1 MQDKIKNINARQI
14 LDSRGTP
21 TISVEIELNSG
32 LISQASVP
40 SGASTGINEAYE
52 LRDDEKTVYMG
63 RGVLDAV
70 KNVKEKISKALIGTS
85 ILEQRKIDEILI
97 EQDGTQN
104 KKNLGANAILGVSL
118 ASARLASKF
127 LNIPL
132 YKYLGGINGNI
143 LPTPMVNILNGGVHA
158 DNNLEF
164 QEFMI
169 TPTGADSFH
178 LGLRMA
184 VETFYSLKEILKKEN
199 MITSVGDE
207 GGFAP
212 NLNSTREALD
222 LIIEAINKAGYST
235 EEIKICLDV
244 ASSEFY
250 NDGIYEIKSENLKL
264 NSMEMATYIQHLIED
279 YPIIS
284 VEDPMA
290 EQDYEGWKIITNKLA
305 QKCLLVGDDLF
316 TTNVNLLA
324 EGIENDLAN
333 AILIK
338 PNQIGTLTETLDCI
352 KLAKING
359 YKTIISHRSGETE
372 DSFISDL
379 AVGVNSGLIKTGSI
393 TRSERNAKYNRL
405 LEIEG
410 ELNKEFQGC
419 RGDGAKYLGYGSF
432 NNKFLKW
439 NLCNMNCNKRN

>member
-1 MQDKIKNINARQI
+1 MQDEIKNINARQI
-14 LDSRGTP
+14 LDSRGNP
-21 TISVEIELNSG
+21 TISVEIELNSE
-32 LISQASVP
+32 LMASASVP

-52 LRDDEKTVYMG
+52 LRDNEKTVYMG
-63 RGVLDAV
+63 RGVLGAV

-132 YKYLGGINGNI
+132 YKYLGGIYGNI
-143 LPTPMVNILNGGVHA
+143 LPTPMVNIINGGVHA

-178 LGLRMA
+178 SGLRMA
-184 VETFYSLKEILKKEN
+184 VETFFSLKKILKKEN

-212 NLNSTREALD
+212 NLNSAKEALD
-222 LIIEAINKAGYST
+222 LIVEAINKAGYST
-235 EEIKICLDV
+235 EDIKICLDV

-250 NDGIYEIKSENLKL
+250 KDGFYEIKSENLKL
-264 NSMEMATYIQHLIED
+264 NSLEMAKYLQNLVED

-284 VEDPMA
+284 IEDPMA
-290 EQDYEGWKIITNKLA
+290 ECDFEGWKIITDNLSS
-305 QKCLLVGDDLF
+305 KCLLVGDDLF
-316 TTNVNLLA
+316 TTNVKLLTD
-324 EGIENDLAN
+324 GIKNNLAN

-352 KLAKING
+352 KLAKMNG

-372 DSFISDL
+372 DTFISDL

-419 RGDGAKYLGYGSF
+419 RGDGAKYLGLGSY
-432 NNKFLKW
+432 K
-439 NLCNMNCNKRN
+439 KRYFKLNSCSN

>member
-1 MQDKIKNINARQI
+1 MQDEIKNINARQI
-14 LDSRGTP
+14 LDSRGNP

-32 LISQASVP
+32 LMASASVP

-52 LRDDEKTVYMG
+52 LRDNEKTVYMG
-63 RGVLDAV
+63 RGVLGAV

-132 YKYLGGINGNI
+132 YKYLGGIYGNI
-143 LPTPMVNILNGGVHA
+143 LPTPMVNIINGGVHA

-169 TPTGADSFH
+169 TPTGFDSFH
-178 LGLRMA
+178 SGLRMA
-184 VETFYSLKEILKKEN
+184 VETFFSLKKILKKEN

-222 LIIEAINKAGYST
+222 LIVEAINKAGYST
-235 EEIKICLDV
+235 EDIKICLDV

-264 NSMEMATYIQHLIED
+264 NSLEMAKYLQNLVED

-284 VEDPMA
+284 IEDPMA
-290 EQDYEGWKIITNKLA
+290 ECDFEGWKIITDNLSS
-305 QKCLLVGDDLF
+305 KCLLVGDDLF
-316 TTNVNLLA
+316 TTNVKLLTD
-324 EGIENDLAN
+324 GIKNNLAN

-352 KLAKING
+352 KLAKMNG

-372 DSFISDL
+372 DTFISDL

-405 LEIEG
+405 LEIES

-419 RGDGAKYLGYGSF
+419 RGDGAKYLGLGSY
-432 NNKFLKW
+432 K
-439 NLCNMNCNKRN
+439 KRYFKLNSCSNY

>member
-1 MQDKIKNINARQI
+1 MQDEIKNINARQI
-14 LDSRGTP
+14 LDSRGNP

-32 LISQASVP
+32 LMASASVP

-52 LRDDEKTVYMG
+52 LRDNEKTVYMG
-63 RGVLDAV
+63 RGVLGAV

-132 YKYLGGINGNI
+132 YKYLGGIYGNI
-143 LPTPMVNILNGGVHA
+143 LPTPMVNIINGGVHA

-169 TPTGADSFH
+169 TPTGFDSFH
-178 LGLRMA
+178 SGLRMA
-184 VETFYSLKEILKKEN
+184 VETFFSLKKILKKEN

-212 NLNSTREALD
+212 NLNSAKEALD
-222 LIIEAINKAGYST
+222 LIVEAINKAGYST
-235 EEIKICLDV
+235 EDIKICLDV

-250 NDGIYEIKSENLKL
+250 KDGFYEIKSENLKL
-264 NSMEMATYIQHLIED
+264 NSLEMAKYLQNLVED

-284 VEDPMA
+284 IEDPMA
-290 EQDYEGWKIITNKLA
+290 ECDFEGWKIITDNLSS
-305 QKCLLVGDDLF
+305 KCLLVGDDLF
-316 TTNVNLLA
+316 TTNVKLLTD
-324 EGIENDLAN
+324 GIKNNLAN

-352 KLAKING
+352 KLAKMNG

-372 DSFISDL
+372 DTFISDL

-419 RGDGAKYLGYGSF
+419 RGDGAKYLGLGSY
-432 NNKFLKW
+432 K
-439 NLCNMNCNKRN
+439 KRYFKLNSCSNY

>member
-1 MQDKIKNINARQI
+1 MQDEIKNINARQI
-14 LDSRGTP
+14 LDSRGNP

-32 LISQASVP
+32 LMASASVP

-52 LRDDEKTVYMG
+52 LRDNEKTVYMG
-63 RGVLDAV
+63 RGVLGAV

-132 YKYLGGINGNI
+132 YKYLGGIYGNI
-143 LPTPMVNILNGGVHA
+143 LPTPMVNIINGGVHA

-169 TPTGADSFH
+169 TPTGVDSFH
-178 LGLRMA
+178 SGLRMA
-184 VETFYSLKEILKKEN
+184 VETFFSLKKILKKEN

-235 EEIKICLDV
+235 EDIKICLDV

-250 NDGIYEIKSENLKL
+250 KDGFYEIKSENLKL
-264 NSMEMATYIQHLIED
+264 NSLEMAKYLQNLVED

-284 VEDPMA
+284 IEDPMA
-290 EQDYEGWKIITNKLA
+290 ECDFEGWKIITDNLSS
-305 QKCLLVGDDLF
+305 KCLLVGDDLF
-316 TTNVNLLA
+316 TTNVKLLTD
-324 EGIENDLAN
+324 GIKNNLAN

-352 KLAKING
+352 KLAKMNG

-372 DSFISDL
+372 DTFISDL

-419 RGDGAKYLGYGSF
+419 RGDGAKYLGLGSY
-432 NNKFLKW
+432 K
-439 NLCNMNCNKRN
+439 KRYFKLNSCSN

>member
-1 MQDKIKNINARQI
+1 MQDEIKNINARQI
-14 LDSRGTP
+14 LDSRGNP

-32 LISQASVP
+32 LMASASVP

-52 LRDDEKTVYMG
+52 LRDNEKTVYMG
-63 RGVLDAV
+63 RGVLGAV

-132 YKYLGGINGNI
+132 YKYLGGIYGNI
-143 LPTPMVNILNGGVHA
+143 LPTPMVNIINGGVHA

-169 TPTGADSFH
+169 TPTGFDSFH
-178 LGLRMA
+178 SGLRMA
-184 VETFYSLKEILKKEN
+184 VETFFSLKKILKKEN

-212 NLNSTREALD
+212 NLNSAKEALD

-235 EEIKICLDV
+235 EDIKICLDV

-250 NDGIYEIKSENLKL
+250 KDGFYEIKSENLKL
-264 NSMEMATYIQHLIED
+264 NSLEMAKYLQNLVED

-284 VEDPMA
+284 IEDPMA
-290 EQDYEGWKIITNKLA
+290 ECDFEGWKIITDNLSS
-305 QKCLLVGDDLF
+305 KCLLVGDDLF
-316 TTNVNLLA
+316 TTNVKLLTD
-324 EGIENDLAN
+324 GIKNNLAN

-352 KLAKING
+352 KLAKMNG

-372 DSFISDL
+372 DTFISDL

-419 RGDGAKYLGYGSF
+419 RGDGAKYLGLGSY
-432 NNKFLKW
+432 K
-439 NLCNMNCNKRN
+439 KRYFKLNSCSNY

>member
-1 MQDKIKNINARQI
+1 MQDEIKNINARQI
-14 LDSRGTP
+14 LDSRGNP

-32 LISQASVP
+32 LMASASVP

-52 LRDDEKTVYMG
+52 LRDNEKTVYMG
-63 RGVLDAV
+63 RGVLGAV

-118 ASARLASKF
+118 ACARLASKF
-127 LNIPL
+127 LSIPL
-132 YKYLGGINGNI
+132 YKYLGGIYGNI
-143 LPTPMVNILNGGVHA
+143 LPTPMVNIINGGVHA

-169 TPTGADSFH
+169 TPTGFDSFH
-178 LGLRMA
+178 SGLRMA
-184 VETFYSLKEILKKEN
+184 VETFFSLKKILKKEN

-212 NLNSTREALD
+212 NLNSAKEALD
-222 LIIEAINKAGYST
+222 LIVEAINKAGYST
-235 EEIKICLDV
+235 EDIKICLDV

-250 NDGIYEIKSENLKL
+250 KDGFYEIKSENLKL
-264 NSMEMATYIQHLIED
+264 NSLEMAKYLQNLVED

-284 VEDPMA
+284 IEDPMA
-290 EQDYEGWKIITNKLA
+290 ECDFEGWKIITDNMSS
-305 QKCLLVGDDLF
+305 KCLLVGDDLF
-316 TTNVNLLA
+316 TTNVKLLTD
-324 EGIENDLAN
+324 GIKNNLAN

-352 KLAKING
+352 KLAKMNG

-372 DSFISDL
+372 DTFISDL

-419 RGDGAKYLGYGSF
+419 RGDGAKYLGLGSY
-432 NNKFLKW
+432 K
-439 NLCNMNCNKRN
+439 KRYFKLNSCSNY

>member
-1 MQDKIKNINARQI
+1 MQDEIKNINARQI
-14 LDSRGTP
+14 LDSRGNP

-32 LISQASVP
+32 LMASASVP

-52 LRDDEKTVYMG
+52 LRDNEKTVYMG
-63 RGVLDAV
+63 RGVLGAV

-132 YKYLGGINGNI
+132 YKYLGGIYGNI
-143 LPTPMVNILNGGVHA
+143 LPTPMVNIINGGVHA
-158 DNNLEF
+158 DNSLEF

-169 TPTGADSFH
+169 TPTGFDSFH
-178 LGLRMA
+178 SGLRMA
-184 VETFYSLKEILKKEN
+184 VETFFSLKKILKKEN

-212 NLNSTREALD
+212 NLNSAKEALD
-222 LIIEAINKAGYST
+222 LTVEAINKAGYST
-235 EEIKICLDV
+235 EDIKICLDV

-250 NDGIYEIKSENLKL
+250 KDGFYEIKSENLKL
-264 NSMEMATYIQHLIED
+264 NSLEMAKYLQNLVED

-284 VEDPMA
+284 IEDPMA
-290 EQDYEGWKIITNKLA
+290 ECDFEGWKIITDNLSS
-305 QKCLLVGDDLF
+305 KCLLVGDDLF
-316 TTNVNLLA
+316 TTNVKLLTD
-324 EGIENDLAN
+324 GIKNNLAN

-372 DSFISDL
+372 DTFISDL

-419 RGDGAKYLGYGSF
+419 RGDGAKYLGLGSY
-432 NNKFLKW
+432 K
-439 NLCNMNCNKRN
+439 KRYFKLNSCSNY

>member
-1 MQDKIKNINARQI
+1 MQDEIKNINARQI
-14 LDSRGTP
+14 LDSRGNP

-32 LISQASVP
+32 LMASASVP

-52 LRDDEKTVYMG
+52 LRDNEKTVYMG
-63 RGVLDAV
+63 RGVLGAV

-132 YKYLGGINGNI
+132 YKYLGGIYGNI
-143 LPTPMVNILNGGVHA
+143 LPTPMVNIINGGVHA
-158 DNNLEF
+158 DNSLEF

-169 TPTGADSFH
+169 TPTGFDSFH
-178 LGLRMA
+178 SGLRMA
-184 VETFYSLKEILKKEN
+184 VETFFSLKKILKKEN

-212 NLNSTREALD
+212 NLNSAKEALD
-222 LIIEAINKAGYST
+222 LTVEAINKAGYST
-235 EEIKICLDV
+235 EDIKICLDV

-264 NSMEMATYIQHLIED
+264 NSLEMAKYLQNLVED

-284 VEDPMA
+284 IEDPMA
-290 EQDYEGWKIITNKLA
+290 ECDFEGWKIITDNLSS
-305 QKCLLVGDDLF
+305 KCLLVGDDLF
-316 TTNVNLLA
+316 TTNVKLLTD
-324 EGIENDLAN
+324 GIKNNLAN

-352 KLAKING
+352 KLAKMNG

-372 DSFISDL
+372 DTFISDL

-419 RGDGAKYLGYGSF
+419 RGDGAKYLGLGSY
-432 NNKFLKW
+432 K
-439 NLCNMNCNKRN
+439 KRYFKLNSCSNY

>member
-1 MQDKIKNINARQI
+1 MQDEIKNINARQI
-14 LDSRGTP
+14 LDSRGNP

-32 LISQASVP
+32 LMASASVP

-52 LRDDEKTVYMG
+52 LRDNEKTVYMG
-63 RGVLDAV
+63 RGVLGAV

-127 LNIPL
+127 LNLPL
-132 YKYLGGINGNI
+132 YKYLGGIYGNI
-143 LPTPMVNILNGGVHA
+143 LPTPMVNIINGGVHA
-158 DNNLEF
+158 DNSLEF

-169 TPTGADSFH
+169 TPTGFDSFH
-178 LGLRMA
+178 SGLRMA
-184 VETFYSLKEILKKEN
+184 VETFFSLKKILKKEN

-235 EEIKICLDV
+235 EDIKICLDV

-250 NDGIYEIKSENLKL
+250 KDGFYEIKSENLKL
-264 NSMEMATYIQHLIED
+264 NSLEMAKYLQNLVED

-284 VEDPMA
+284 IEDPMA
-290 EQDYEGWKIITNKLA
+290 ECDFEGWKIITDNLSS
-305 QKCLLVGDDLF
+305 KCLLVGDDLF
-316 TTNVNLLA
+316 TTNVKLLTD
-324 EGIENDLAN
+324 GIKNNLAN

-352 KLAKING
+352 KLAKMNG

-372 DSFISDL
+372 DTFISDL

-419 RGDGAKYLGYGSF
+419 RGDGAKYLGLGSY
-432 NNKFLKW
+432 K
-439 NLCNMNCNKRN
+439 KRYFKLNSCSNY

>member
-1 MQDKIKNINARQI
+1 MQDEIKNINARQI
-14 LDSRGTP
+14 LDSRGNP

-32 LISQASVP
+32 LMASASVP

-52 LRDDEKTVYMG
+52 LRDNEKTVYMG
-63 RGVLDAV
+63 RGVLGAV

-132 YKYLGGINGNI
+132 YKYLGGIYGNI
-143 LPTPMVNILNGGVHA
+143 LPTPMVNIINGGVHA

-169 TPTGADSFH
+169 TPTSADSFH
-178 LGLRMA
+178 SGLRMA
-184 VETFYSLKEILKKEN
+184 VETFFSLKKILKKEN

-212 NLNSTREALD
+212 NLNSAKEALD
-222 LIIEAINKAGYST
+222 LTVEAINKAGYST
-235 EEIKICLDV
+235 EDIKICLDV

-250 NDGIYEIKSENLKL
+250 KDGFYEIKSENLKL
-264 NSMEMATYIQHLIED
+264 NSLEMAKYLQNLVED

-284 VEDPMA
+284 IEDPMA
-290 EQDYEGWKIITNKLA
+290 ECDFEGWKIITDNLSS
-305 QKCLLVGDDLF
+305 KCLLVGDDLF
-316 TTNVNLLA
+316 TTNVKLLTD
-324 EGIENDLAN
+324 GIKNNLAN

-372 DSFISDL
+372 DTFISDL

-419 RGDGAKYLGYGSF
+419 REDGAKYLGLGSY
-432 NNKFLKW
+432 K
-439 NLCNMNCNKRN
+439 KRYFKLNSCSNY

>member
-1 MQDKIKNINARQI
+1 MQDEIKNINARQI
-14 LDSRGTP
+14 LDSRGNP

-32 LISQASVP
+32 LMASASVP

-52 LRDDEKTVYMG
+52 LRDNEKTVYMG
-63 RGVLDAV
+63 RGVLGAV

-132 YKYLGGINGNI
+132 YKYLGGIYGNI
-143 LPTPMVNILNGGVHA
+143 LPTPMVNIINGGVHA

-169 TPTGADSFH
+169 TPTGFDSFH
-178 LGLRMA
+178 SGLRMA
-184 VETFYSLKEILKKEN
+184 VETFFSLKKILKKEN

-212 NLNSTREALD
+212 NLNSAKEALD

-235 EEIKICLDV
+235 EDIKICLDV

-250 NDGIYEIKSENLKL
+250 KDGFYEIKSENLKL
-264 NSMEMATYIQHLIED
+264 NSLEMAKYLQNLVED

-284 VEDPMA
+284 IEDPMA
-290 EQDYEGWKIITNKLA
+290 ECDFEGWKIITDNLTS
-305 QKCLLVGDDLF
+305 KCLLVGDDLF
-316 TTNVNLLA
+316 TTNVKLLTD
-324 EGIENDLAN
+324 GIKNNLAN

-352 KLAKING
+352 KLAKMNG

-372 DSFISDL
+372 DTFISDL

-419 RGDGAKYLGYGSF
+419 RGDGAKYLGLGSY
-432 NNKFLKW
+432 K
-439 NLCNMNCNKRN
+439 KRYFKLNSCSNY

>member
-1 MQDKIKNINARQI
+1 MQDEIKNINARQI
-14 LDSRGTP
+14 LDSRGNP

-32 LISQASVP
+32 LMASASVP

-52 LRDDEKTVYMG
+52 LRDNEKTVYMG
-63 RGVLDAV
+63 RGVLGAV
-70 KNVKEKISKALIGTS
+70 KNVKEKISKALIGIS

-118 ASARLASKF
+118 ACARLASKF

-132 YKYLGGINGNI
+132 YKYLGGIYGNI
-143 LPTPMVNILNGGVHA
+143 LPTPMVNIINGGVHA

-169 TPTGADSFH
+169 TPTGFDSFH
-178 LGLRMA
+178 SGLRMA
-184 VETFYSLKEILKKEN
+184 VETFFSLKKILKKEN

-212 NLNSTREALD
+212 NLNSAKEALD
-222 LIIEAINKAGYST
+222 LIVEAINKAGYST
-235 EEIKICLDV
+235 EDIKICLDV

-250 NDGIYEIKSENLKL
+250 KDGFYEIKSENLKL
-264 NSMEMATYIQHLIED
+264 NSLEMAKYLQNLVED

-284 VEDPMA
+284 IEDPMA
-290 EQDYEGWKIITNKLA
+290 ECDFEGWKIITDNLSS
-305 QKCLLVGDDLF
+305 KCLLVGDDLF
-316 TTNVNLLA
+316 TTNVKLLTD
-324 EGIENDLAN
+324 GIKNNLAN

-352 KLAKING
+352 KLAKMNG

-372 DSFISDL
+372 DTFISDL

-419 RGDGAKYLGYGSF
+419 RGDGAKYLGLGSY
-432 NNKFLKW
+432 K
-439 NLCNMNCNKRN
+439 KRYFKLNSCSNY

>member
-1 MQDKIKNINARQI
+1 MQDEIKNINARQI
-14 LDSRGTP
+14 LDSRGNP

-32 LISQASVP
+32 LMASASVP

-52 LRDDEKTVYMG
+52 LRDNEKTVYMG
-63 RGVLDAV
+63 RGVLGAV

-132 YKYLGGINGNI
+132 YKYLGGIYGNI
-143 LPTPMVNILNGGVHA
+143 LPTPMVNIINGGVHA

-169 TPTGADSFH
+169 TPTGFDSFH
-178 LGLRMA
+178 SGLRMA
-184 VETFYSLKEILKKEN
+184 VETFFSLKKILKKEN

-212 NLNSTREALD
+212 NLNSAKEALD
-222 LIIEAINKAGYST
+222 LTVEAINKAGYST
-235 EEIKICLDV
+235 EDIKICLDV

-250 NDGIYEIKSENLKL
+250 KDGFYEIKSENLKL
-264 NSMEMATYIQHLIED
+264 NSLEMAKYLQNLVED

-284 VEDPMA
+284 IEDPMA
-290 EQDYEGWKIITNKLA
+290 ECDFEGWKIITDNLSS
-305 QKCLLVGDDLF
+305 KCLLVGDDLF
-316 TTNVNLLA
+316 TTNVKLLID
-324 EGIENDLAN
+324 GIKNNLAN

-352 KLAKING
+352 KLAKMNG

-372 DSFISDL
+372 DTFISDL

-419 RGDGAKYLGYGSF
+419 RGDGAKYLGLGSY
-432 NNKFLKW
+432 K
-439 NLCNMNCNKRN
+439 KRYFKLNSCSNY

>member
-1 MQDKIKNINARQI
+1 MQDEIKNINARQI
-14 LDSRGTP
+14 LDSRGNP

-32 LISQASVP
+32 LMASASVP

-52 LRDDEKTVYMG
+52 LRDNEKTVYMG
-63 RGVLDAV
+63 KGVLGAV

-132 YKYLGGINGNI
+132 YKYLGGIYGNI
-143 LPTPMVNILNGGVHA
+143 LPTPMVNIINGGVHA

-169 TPTGADSFH
+169 TPTGFDSFH
-178 LGLRMA
+178 SGLRMA
-184 VETFYSLKEILKKEN
+184 VETFFSLKKILKKEN

-212 NLNSTREALD
+212 NLNSAKEALD

-235 EEIKICLDV
+235 EDIKICLDV

-250 NDGIYEIKSENLKL
+250 KDGFYEIKSENLKL
-264 NSMEMATYIQHLIED
+264 NSLEMSKYLQNLVED

-284 VEDPMA
+284 IEDPMA
-290 EQDYEGWKIITNKLA
+290 ECDFEGWKIITDNLSS
-305 QKCLLVGDDLF
+305 KCLLVGDDLF
-316 TTNVNLLA
+316 TTNVKLLTD
-324 EGIENDLAN
+324 GIKNNLAN

-352 KLAKING
+352 KLAKMNG

-372 DSFISDL
+372 DTFISDL

-419 RGDGAKYLGYGSF
+419 RGDGAKYLGLGSY
-432 NNKFLKW
+432 K
-439 NLCNMNCNKRN
+439 KRYFKLNSCSNY

>member
-1 MQDKIKNINARQI
+1 MQDEIKNINARQI
-14 LDSRGTP
+14 LDSRGNP

-32 LISQASVP
+32 LMASASVP
-40 SGASTGINEAYE
+40 SGASTGINEVYE
-52 LRDDEKTVYMG
+52 LRDNEKTVYMG
-63 RGVLDAV
+63 RGVLGAV

-132 YKYLGGINGNI
+132 YKYLGGIYGNI
-143 LPTPMVNILNGGVHA
+143 LPTPMVNIINGGVHA

-169 TPTGADSFH
+169 TPTGFDSFH
-178 LGLRMA
+178 SGLRMA
-184 VETFYSLKEILKKEN
+184 VETFFSLKKILKKEN

-235 EEIKICLDV
+235 EDIKICLDV

-250 NDGIYEIKSENLKL
+250 KDGFYEIKSENLKL
-264 NSMEMATYIQHLIED
+264 NSLEMAKYLQNLVED

-284 VEDPMA
+284 IEDPMA
-290 EQDYEGWKIITNKLA
+290 ECDFEGWKIITDNLSS
-305 QKCLLVGDDLF
+305 KCLLVGDDLF
-316 TTNVNLLA
+316 TTNVKLLTD
-324 EGIENDLAN
+324 GIKNNLAN

-352 KLAKING
+352 KLAKMNG

-372 DSFISDL
+372 DTFISDL

-419 RGDGAKYLGYGSF
+419 RGDGAKYLGLGSY
-432 NNKFLKW
+432 K
-439 NLCNMNCNKRN
+439 KRYFKLNSCSNY

>member
-1 MQDKIKNINARQI
+1 MQDEIKNINARQI
-14 LDSRGTP
+14 LDSRGNP

-32 LISQASVP
+32 LMASASVP

-52 LRDDEKTVYMG
+52 LRDNEKTVYMG
-63 RGVLDAV
+63 RGVLGAV

-118 ASARLASKF
+118 ACARLASKF

-132 YKYLGGINGNI
+132 YKYLGGIYGNI
-143 LPTPMVNILNGGVHA
+143 LPTPMVNIINGGVHA

-169 TPTGADSFH
+169 TPTGFDSFH
-178 LGLRMA
+178 SGLRMA
-184 VETFYSLKEILKKEN
+184 VETFFSLKKILKKEN

-212 NLNSTREALD
+212 NLNSAKEALD
-222 LIIEAINKAGYST
+222 LIVEAINKAGYST
-235 EEIKICLDV
+235 EDIKICLDV

-250 NDGIYEIKSENLKL
+250 KDGFYEIKSENLKL
-264 NSMEMATYIQHLIED
+264 NSLEMAKYLQNLVED

-284 VEDPMA
+284 IEDPMA
-290 EQDYEGWKIITNKLA
+290 ECDFEGWKIITDNLSS
-305 QKCLLVGDDLF
+305 KCLLVGDDLF
-316 TTNVNLLA
+316 TTNVKLLTD
-324 EGIENDLAN
+324 GIKNNLAN

-352 KLAKING
+352 KLAKMNG

-372 DSFISDL
+372 DTFISDL

-419 RGDGAKYLGYGSF
+419 RGDGAKYLGLGSY
-432 NNKFLKW
+432 K
-439 NLCNMNCNKRN
+439 KRYFKLNSCSNY

>member
-1 MQDKIKNINARQI
+1 MQDEIKNINARQI
-14 LDSRGTP
+14 LDSRGNP

-32 LISQASVP
+32 LMASASVP

-52 LRDDEKTVYMG
+52 LRDNEKAVYMG
-63 RGVLDAV
+63 RGVLGAV

-132 YKYLGGINGNI
+132 YKYLGGIYGNI
-143 LPTPMVNILNGGVHA
+143 LPTPMVNIINGGVHA

-169 TPTGADSFH
+169 TPTGFDSFH
-178 LGLRMA
+178 SGLRMA
-184 VETFYSLKEILKKEN
+184 VETFFSLKKILKKEN

-212 NLNSTREALD
+212 NLNSAKEALD
-222 LIIEAINKAGYST
+222 LIVEAINKAGYST
-235 EEIKICLDV
+235 EDIKICLDV

-264 NSMEMATYIQHLIED
+264 NSLEMAKYLQNLVED

-284 VEDPMA
+284 IEDPMA
-290 EQDYEGWKIITNKLA
+290 ECDFEGWKIITDNLSS
-305 QKCLLVGDDLF
+305 KCLLVGDDLF
-316 TTNVNLLA
+316 TTNVKLLTD
-324 EGIENDLAN
+324 GIKNNLAN

-352 KLAKING
+352 KLAKMNG

-372 DSFISDL
+372 DTFISDL

-419 RGDGAKYLGYGSF
+419 RGDGAKYLGLGSY
-432 NNKFLKW
+432 K
-439 NLCNMNCNKRN
+439 KRYFKLNSCSNY

>member
-1 MQDKIKNINARQI
+1 MQDEIKNINARQI
-14 LDSRGTP
+14 LDSRGNP

-32 LISQASVP
+32 LMASASVP

-52 LRDDEKTVYMG
+52 LRDNEKTVYMG
-63 RGVLDAV
+63 RGVLGAV

-132 YKYLGGINGNI
+132 YKYLGGIYGNI
-143 LPTPMVNILNGGVHA
+143 LPTPMVNIINGGVHA

-169 TPTGADSFH
+169 TPTGFDSFH
-178 LGLRMA
+178 SGLRMA
-184 VETFYSLKEILKKEN
+184 VETFFSLKKILKKEN

-212 NLNSTREALD
+212 NLNSAKEALD
-222 LIIEAINKAGYST
+222 LTVEAINKAGYST
-235 EEIKICLDV
+235 EDIKICLDV

-250 NDGIYEIKSENLKL
+250 KDGFYEIKSENLKL
-264 NSMEMATYIQHLIED
+264 NSLEMAKYLQNLVED

-284 VEDPMA
+284 IEDPIA
-290 EQDYEGWKIITNKLA
+290 ECDFEGWKIITDNLSS
-305 QKCLLVGDDLF
+305 KCLLVGDDLF
-316 TTNVNLLA
+316 TTNVKLLTD
-324 EGIENDLAN
+324 GIKNNLAN

-352 KLAKING
+352 KLAKMNG

-372 DSFISDL
+372 DTFISDL

-419 RGDGAKYLGYGSF
+419 RGDGAKYLGLGSY
-432 NNKFLKW
+432 K
-439 NLCNMNCNKRN
+439 KRYFKSNSCSNY

>member
-1 MQDKIKNINARQI
+1 MQDEIKNINARQI
-14 LDSRGTP
+14 LDSRGNP

-32 LISQASVP
+32 LMASASVP

-52 LRDDEKTVYMG
+52 LRDNEKTVYMG
-63 RGVLDAV
+63 RGVLGAV

-132 YKYLGGINGNI
+132 YKYLGGIYGNI
-143 LPTPMVNILNGGVHA
+143 LPTPMVNIINGGVHA

-169 TPTGADSFH
+169 TPTGFDSFH
-178 LGLRMA
+178 SGLRMA
-184 VETFYSLKEILKKEN
+184 VETFFSLKKILKKEN

-235 EEIKICLDV
+235 EDIKICLDV

-250 NDGIYEIKSENLKL
+250 KDGFYEIKSENLKL
-264 NSMEMATYIQHLIED
+264 NSLEMAKYLQNLVED

-284 VEDPMA
+284 IEDPMA
-290 EQDYEGWKIITNKLA
+290 ECDFEGWKIITDNLSS
-305 QKCLLVGDDLF
+305 KCLLVGDDLF
-316 TTNVNLLA
+316 TTNVKLLTD
-324 EGIENDLAN
+324 GIKNNLAN

-352 KLAKING
+352 KLAKMNG

-372 DSFISDL
+372 DTFISDL

-419 RGDGAKYLGYGSF
+419 RGDGAKYLGLGSY
-432 NNKFLKW
+432 K
-439 NLCNMNCNKRN
+439 KRYFKLNSCSNY

>member
-1 MQDKIKNINARQI
+1 MQDEIKNINARQI
-14 LDSRGTP
+14 LDSRGNP

-32 LISQASVP
+32 LMASASVP

-52 LRDDEKTVYMG
+52 LRDNEKTVYMG
-63 RGVLDAV
+63 RGVLGAV

-132 YKYLGGINGNI
+132 YKYLGGIYGNI
-143 LPTPMVNILNGGVHA
+143 LPTPMVNIINGGVHA

-169 TPTGADSFH
+169 TPTGFDSFH
-178 LGLRMA
+178 SGLRMA
-184 VETFYSLKEILKKEN
+184 VETFFSLKKILKKEN

-212 NLNSTREALD
+212 NLNSAKEALD
-222 LIIEAINKAGYST
+222 LTVEAINKAGYST
-235 EEIKICLDV
+235 EDIKICLDV

-250 NDGIYEIKSENLKL
+250 KDGFYEIKSENLKL
-264 NSMEMATYIQHLIED
+264 NSLEMAKYLQNLVED

-284 VEDPMA
+284 IEDPMA
-290 EQDYEGWKIITNKLA
+290 ECDFEGWKIITDNLSS
-305 QKCLLVGDDLF
+305 KCLLVGDDLF
-316 TTNVNLLA
+316 TTNVKLLTD
-324 EGIENDLAN
+324 GIKNNLAN

-352 KLAKING
+352 KLAKMNG

-372 DSFISDL
+372 DTFISDL

-419 RGDGAKYLGYGSF
+419 RGDGAKYLGLGSY
-432 NNKFLKW
+432 K
-439 NLCNMNCNKRN
+439 KRYFKLNSCSNY